1 MTQAKRVHSTP
12 PTNTSATIPTR
23 PVDPT
28 RRGFIALAAGAGISS
43 VGSLATVAMPISAT
57 PVSDVPIDP
66 IYDAIEAHRKAYA
79 TMQTAFAEHRKAHE
93 IADARSVRLISRAW

>member
-1 MTQAKRVHSTP
+1 LISIDHAIQAEQSVECNKKAQGRTAKRLP
-12 PTNTSATIPTR
+12 EA
-23 PVDPT
+23 
-28 RRGFIALAAGAGISS
+28 AAGAGLISG
-43 VGSLATVAMPISAT
+43 GSLATVAMPISAT
-57 PVSDVPIDP
+57 PVSGVPIDP